1 MDYLERGL
9 GSQEKGNNLLDKL
22 QDAIGRGQ
30 NPMSI
35 LPLLSTDPEI
45 ITIYDP
51 DEGKPGN
58 LRTIGTV
65 VQITH
70 ALIDEKGFCHA

>member
-1 MDYLERGL
+1 
-9 GSQEKGNNLLDKL
+9 
-22 QDAIGRGQ
+22 
-30 NPMSI
+30 MSI

-58 LRTIGTV
+58 LSTIGTA

-70 ALIDEKGFCHA
+70 ARKDVKGLCHA